1 MLKKPLIVSSYS
13 IWTEPPDDEG
23 DEVLRIVSDHRSIK
37 MKGHAFR
44 EFKRVVVPLLDGTRS
59 QEEVHAAAADVF
71 EPADI
76 DAALDMLQRQG
87 VLVEAEDL
95 GLGPEASARL
105 MPQLNFFHDMAP
117 GAAAL
122 QRRLATA
129 HVAVFGIG
137 GAGASVAQGL
147 ASAGVGQLTLV
158 DAGRVDPADPYLSPA
173 FDVADIGGPR
183 VGALA
188 ARLGAVAPE
197 TKIESR
203 EDWPESEDLT
213 SLTGSAD
220 LVLVCLD
227 GGLVNMAYK
236 LARTTHASGTRMSSA
251 AALGSQVVVG
261 PTVLPGETS
270 CYVCYRMRS
279 IAATS
284 SPESAFAVEKHFD
297 RTKEDRA
304 AVRQNLG
311 FGIGIAAQFLGLEA
325 MKLIT
330 GFAPPALAGRVLTV
344 DLMSLETQRHTVL
357 RKPWCPN
364 CQGGESGY
372 ANRSH

>member
-1 MLKKPLIVSSYS
+1 MLKKPLIASSYS
-13 IWTEPPDDEG
+13 IWSEPPDDEG
-23 DEVLRIVSDHRSIK
+23 DEVLRIVSDHRAIK
-37 MKGHAFR
+37 LKGQAFR

-59 QEEVHAAAADVF
+59 REEVHAAAADVF

-76 DAALDMLQRQG
+76 DAALDMLQSQG

-95 GLGPEASARL
+95 GLGPDASARL

-122 QRRLATA
+122 QRRLETA

-137 GAGASVAQGL
+137 GAGARVAQGL
-147 ASAGVGQLTLV
+147 ASAGVGRLTLV
-158 DAGRVDPADPYLSPA
+158 DTGRVDAADPYLSPA
-173 FDVADIGGPR
+173 FEAADIGEARGE
-183 VGALA
+183 VLA
-188 ARLGAVAPE
+188 ARLGAAALN
-197 TKIESR
+197 TQIESR
-203 EDWPESEDLT
+203 QDCPDGEDLT

-220 LVLVCLD
+220 LVLACLD

-236 LARTTHASGTRMSSA
+236 LARATHASGTRMSA
-251 AALGSQVVVG
+251 AAPLGSQVIVG
-261 PTVLPGETS
+261 PTVLPRETS

-279 IAATS
+279 IAATG

-344 DLMSLETQRHTVL
+344 DLMSLETRRHTVL
-357 RKPWCPN
+357 RNPWCPN
-364 CQGGESGY
+364 CQGGEGGH
-372 ANRSH
+372 AD